1 MEYTLVVAAICVV
14 IYVTAKLL
22 IDEIDEKI
30 PVFSKIFLYT
40 PTNPIKK

>member
-22 IDEIDEKI
+22 IDEIDEI
-30 PVFSKIFLYT
+30 IVIDAIDIF
-40 PTNPIKK
+40 N

>member
-22 IDEIDEKI
+22 IDEIDEI
-30 PVFSKIFLYT
+30 DMLDSIGVF
-40 PTNPIKK
+40 N